1 MKLIDKLK
9 PEVIEALDDAKIQ
22 YSASHRRIFA
32 TLNQISDYRDLT
44 VDQLNLITAYLP
56 QDLKPHSTLG
66 WMYGD
71 NIHTTYEVRVVKQ
84 VGERLVR

>member
-9 PEVIEALDDAKIQ
+9 PEVIEALDEAKIQ
-22 YSASHRRIFA
+22 YSASYRAIFA
-32 TLNQISDYRDLT
+32 TLNSVSEYRDLT

-56 QDLKPHSTLG
+56 QDLQPYSRIG

-71 NIHTTYEVRVVKQ
+71 NILDKKH
-84 VGERLVR
+84 RL

>member
-9 PEVIEALDDAKIQ
+9 PEVIEVLDEAKIK
-22 YSASHRRIFA
+22 YNASHRAIFA
-32 TLNQISDYRDLT
+32 TLNSVNDYRDLT

-56 QDLKPHSTLG
+56 QDLKPHSPIG

-71 NIHTTYEVRVVKQ
+71 NILDKKH
-84 VGERLVR
+84 RL

>member
-9 PEVIEALDDAKIQ
+9 PEVIEALHEAKIE
-22 YSASHRRIFA
+22 YSSSHRSIFA
-32 TLNQISDYRDLT
+32 TLNSVSEYRDLT

-56 QDLKPHSTLG
+56 QDLQPYSRLG

-71 NIHTTYEVRVVKQ
+71 NILDKKH
-84 VGERLVR
+84 RL

>member
-9 PEVIEALDDAKIQ
+9 PEVIEALDVAKIK
-22 YSASHRRIFA
+22 YSSSYRSIFA
-32 TLNQISDYRDLT
+32 TLNSVSEYRDLT

-56 QDLKPHSTLG
+56 QDLKPHSPIG

-71 NIHTTYEVRVVKQ
+71 NILDKKY
-84 VGERLVR
+84 RL

>member
-32 TLNQISDYRDLT
+32 TLNSISEYRDLT

-56 QDLKPHSTLG
+56 RDLQPYSRIG

-71 NIHTTYEVRVVKQ
+71 NILDKKY
-84 VGERLVR
+84 RL

>member
-9 PEVIEALDDAKIQ
+9 PDVIEALDEAKIQ
-22 YSASHRRIFA
+22 YSSSHRRIFA

-56 QDLKPHSTLG
+56 QDLKPYSEIG

-71 NIHTTYEVRVVKQ
+71 NILDKKY
-84 VGERLVR
+84 RL

>member
-9 PEVIEALDDAKIQ
+9 PEVIEALDDAKIK
-22 YSASHRRIFA
+22 YGASYRAIFA
-32 TLNQISDYRDLT
+32 TLNSISEYRDLT

-71 NIHTTYEVRVVKQ
+71 NILDKKY
-84 VGERLVR
+84 RL

>member
-32 TLNQISDYRDLT
+32 TLNQISEYRDLT

-56 QDLKPHSTLG
+56 EDLKPYSDIG

-71 NIHTTYEVRVVKQ
+71 NILDKKH
-84 VGERLVR
+84 RL

>member
-9 PEVIEALDDAKIQ
+9 PEVIEALDEAKIQ
-22 YSASHRRIFA
+22 YSASHRAIFA
-32 TLNQISDYRDLT
+32 TLNSISEYRELT

-56 QDLKPHSTLG
+56 QDLKPYSRLG

-71 NIHTTYEVRVVKQ
+71 NILDKKH
-84 VGERLVR
+84 RL

>member
-9 PEVIEALDDAKIQ
+9 PEVIEALDEAKIK
-22 YSASHRRIFA
+22 YSSSYRAIFA
-32 TLNQISDYRDLT
+32 TLNSINEYRDLT

-56 QDLKPHSTLG
+56 QDLKPHSPIG

-71 NIHTTYEVRVVKQ
+71 NILDKKY
-84 VGERLVR
+84 RL

>member
-22 YSASHRRIFA
+22 YGASHRAIFA
-32 TLNQISDYRDLT
+32 TLNSISEYRELT

-56 QDLKPHSTLG
+56 QDLKPHSSIG

-71 NIHTTYEVRVVKQ
+71 NILDKKY
-84 VGERLVR
+84 RL

>member
-22 YSASHRRIFA
+22 YSASHRAIFA
-32 TLNQISDYRDLT
+32 TLNSISEYRELT

-56 QDLKPHSTLG
+56 QDLKPHSSIG

-71 NIHTTYEVRVVKQ
+71 NILDKKHISVCI
-84 VGERLVR
+84 